1 MNYFIKRDLQEYG
14 PYTLAELQR
23 YVASGNVLL
32 TDLCHSEGQ
41 TDWVPVSQVIGNIP
55 VPAAAPAPTQASIA
69 AAAAARYPSPPSLHW
84 GVVLLLSVLTCGL
97 FIWVWAF
104 VEANWVRKVQPE
116 SKGTVLYAFA
126 LLCAIVNG
134 VITSSGPGN
143 ARGLGSLASLAGI
156 VLMIV
161 ANFSMKSSIEEHY
174 NGPEPIGLEL
184 NGILTFFFGVL
195 YFQYHFTRI
204 TEMRRSQGIYA

>member
-32 TDLCHSEGQ
+32 TDLCHSEGT

-69 AAAAARYPSPPSLHW
+69 AAAAARYPAPPNLHW
-84 GVVLLLSVLTCGL
+84 GLVLLLGIVTCGI
-97 FIWVWAF
+97 FFWIWAI

-116 SKGTVLYAFA
+116 SKGIFLWAFA
-126 LLCAIVNG
+126 ILCSVLDGVMTNVPDNSAKGLAVLL
-134 VITSSGPGN
+134 
-143 ARGLGSLASLAGI
+143 RLAGAI
-156 VLMIV
+156 LWISGS
-161 ANFSMKSSIEEHY
+161 FSMKNSIEEHY
-174 NGPEPIGLEL
+174 NGPEPVGLEL
-184 NGILTFFFGVL
+184 NGVMVFFFNVF
-195 YFQYHFTRI
+195 YFQYHFSQINETRK
-204 TEMRRSQGIYA
+204 SQGVYA